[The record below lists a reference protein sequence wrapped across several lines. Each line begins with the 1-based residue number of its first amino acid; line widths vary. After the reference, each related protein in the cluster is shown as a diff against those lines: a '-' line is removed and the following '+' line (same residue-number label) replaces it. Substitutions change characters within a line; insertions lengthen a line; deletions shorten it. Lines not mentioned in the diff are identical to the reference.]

1 MQSSP
6 ILAGGPDGAE
16 LPLESLAGRGARV
29 DEERVHSYCEAVKNI
44 TLSVDDAVY
53 QAACVEAAKRHRS
66 LSGIVRA
73 YLNAFAQGTAPVL
86 PAPEADREKLVG
98 LLSECRLEL
107 GYKPSR
113 AKTYEGGRF
122 SRF

>member
-1 MQSSP
+1 M
-6 ILAGGPDGAE
+6 
-16 LPLESLAGRGARV
+16 
-29 DEERVHSYCEAVKNI
+29 KNI

-53 QAACVEAAKRHRS
+53 QAARVEAAKRRRS

-86 PAPEADREKLVG
+86 PAPESDRENREKLVR
-98 LLSECRLEL
+98 LLGECRLEL

-113 AKTYEGGRF
+113 AHTYEGGRF
-122 SRF
+122 SRH